1 MAGVSRGKVLLTGAT
16 GFVGSSLAVE
26 LLQRGWEVV
35 TLVRGASEVAARQ
48 RVRLSLTPL
57 LGDGAEEAA
66 AAIRV
71 FPGDLTDARTF
82 ERAEFDQVT
91 HVVHAAACT
100 SFSARQD
107 VWRVNLEGTER
118 LARRMQGNGG
128 LQRFV
133 HVSTAYCCG
142 DRPRRVV
149 MEDDAPQPEHGHVND
164 YTRSKA
170 SAELALRAM
179 NWGDR
184 LLVARPSIVVGH
196 TALGV
201 VPSTSLFWYYRALA
215 TLCRGPHALDARR
228 DVIPVDYVAR
238 ALAFLLEL
246 EQPAHSTYHIS
257 AGAEA
262 SRPLGE
268 ILRGLT
274 VGGALGGW
282 RQVAAA
288 ELAEVTPELVALV
301 RTTDEAR
308 RLARGLSACA
318 RFGELAVQWFDNA
331 RLLAEG
337 LGAPPAFTDY
347 LDVCL
352 RTTGSSSIYEQMV
365 DDA

>member
-1 MAGVSRGKVLLTGAT
+1 VSRRTVLLTGAT
-16 GFVGSSLAVE
+16 GFVGGALAVE

-35 TLVRGASEVAARQ
+35 ALVRAASEVTARQ

-57 LGDGAEEAA
+57 LGDGAKAA
-66 AAIRV
+66 AASIRV
-71 FPGDLTDARTF
+71 LPGDLTDSRTL

-100 SFSARQD
+100 SFSARRD

-118 LARRMQGNGG
+118 LGRRLLANGG
-128 LQRFV
+128 LRRLV

-149 MEDDAPQPEHGHVND
+149 MEDDSPQPEHGHVND

-196 TALGV
+196 SALGV
-201 VPSTSLFWYYRALA
+201 GPSSSLFWYYRALA
-215 TLCRGPHALDARR
+215 ALCRGPHTLDARR
-228 DVIPVDYVAR
+228 DVVPVDYVAR
-238 ALAFLLEL
+238 ALSFLLQL
-246 EQPAHSTYHIS
+246 EQPAHSTYHVS
-257 AGAEA
+257 AGADA
-262 SRPLGE
+262 SSPLGE
-268 ILRGLT
+268 ILERLT
-274 VGGALGGW
+274 VAGALHSW
-282 RQVAAA
+282 RQVVAA
-288 ELAEVTPELVALV
+288 ELGEVTPDLMALV
-301 RTTDEAR
+301 RTAEEAR

-318 RFGELAVQWFDNA
+318 RFGELAVQWFDNT
-331 RLLAEG
+331 RLLGEG
-337 LGAPPAFTDY
+337 FRAPPAFIDY
-347 LDVCL
+347 LGICL
-352 RTTGSSSIYEQMV
+352 RTTGSSSIYQQMV